1 VKENYNSGDQTWLGS
16 QKNSYMTGSVLVDLS
31 PFVVVISKRVFG
43 TSTVINDI
51 AQIYRG
57 DDY

>member
-1 VKENYNSGDQTWLGS
+1 VKENYNSGDQAWLGP
-16 QKNSYMTGSVLVDLS
+16 GSVLVDLS